1 MDIELFREFTKVLAK
16 EFPTAG
22 LHGRDKDFVARCIKL
37 LRKANYRAKSD
48 E

>member
-1 MDIELFREFTKVLAK
+1 VLAK
-16 EFPTAG
+16 EFPKAG

-37 LRKANYRAKSD
+37 IRKSNYRSKTN